1 MSEVNNQWEKRV
13 ERKFT
18 CVSGNEV
25 MIRRSSP
32 SLALKSQKFL
42 PILKRISGPD
52 GKAKADE
59 QIAKILELPDAE
71 LERLTSY
78 AEIVIADAVTQPV
91 LNLNPKKGELSPN
104 DIPLNDFWQLFIY
117 IGNGCPEIPV
127 KTKDGETDIESVAN
141 FPVEQTGSVG
151 AGTDSEQIQ

>member
-1 MSEVNNQWEKRV
+1 MREIVNQWDKRV

-18 CVSGNEV
+18 CLSGNEV
-25 MIRRSSP
+25 MVRRSSP
-32 SLALKSQKFL
+32 SLALKSQRFL

-71 LERLTSY
+71 LEKLSSFAELVLEDAITAPRLKIG
-78 AEIVIADAVTQPV
+78 AKDGQ
-91 LNLNPKKGELSPN
+91 LSPN
-104 DIPLNDFWQLFIY
+104 DVPLNDFWQLFIY

-141 FPVEQTGSVG
+141 FPVEQAGSAG
-151 AGTDSEQIQ
+151 AGVNGEQIQ